1 MYDVNQVFGVEAKVE
16 VAVMPGV
23 TMSKD
28 VSGVVGEPTHTASR

>member
-1 MYDVNQVFGVEAKVE
+1 MYDLNQVFGVEAKVE

-28 VSGVVGEPTHTASR
+28 VSAAHGRPMHKASR